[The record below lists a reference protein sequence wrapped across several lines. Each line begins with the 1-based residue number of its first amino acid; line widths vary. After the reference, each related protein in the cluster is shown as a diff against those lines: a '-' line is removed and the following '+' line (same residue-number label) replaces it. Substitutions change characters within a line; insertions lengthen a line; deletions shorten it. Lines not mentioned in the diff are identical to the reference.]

1 MSVIWAADGSAKARA
16 PRSGSVAERSRRGWA
31 EMRPAGRKCAPRRV
45 FRPLPLPRVCMYIYV
60 HPQRIGPVSSENRKP
75 ITVRLDPKTLD
86 QLQKRAAA
94 EDRTMTAII
103 ERALRLYFQKGRS
116 ERLRRSRRKSG

>member
-1 MSVIWAADGSAKARA
+1 
-16 PRSGSVAERSRRGWA
+16 
-31 EMRPAGRKCAPRRV
+31 
-45 FRPLPLPRVCMYIYV
+45 
-60 HPQRIGPVSSENRKP
+60 VSSENRKP

-116 ERLRRSRRKSG
+116 E